1 MSNLNLSND
10 EATSTGPVHL
20 FLDAS
25 RGVAGDMLL
34 AAFVNSGVPKEVI
47 QQPLNEILPPHEIQ
61 FEPQNRR
68 GIVGL
73 GAQVTPLEASPPH
86 RTLPDLLKTLEHPR
100 LSDWVRNRA
109 QDVYRR
115 LAKAEATVHG
125 IPEDRV
131 HFHEVGAIDAQV
143 DILGVLLAVEYLSPQ
158 KITCTSLPLGHG
170 QVRAAHGV
178 IPVPAPAVVELLQ
191 GAQVHAGPSGRE
203 LTTPTGAA
211 LLMSLATTQESAPAG
226 TLLKQGWGYGQ
237 RVAADEEP
245 VNGVRLLVL
254 NPQTLLNPQKTSL
267 DSPLQDHVVRMETV
281 IDHITGEDLGGIVDR
296 CLEAGALEA
305 FLSPIQM
312 KKSRPGHQLT
322 VLGKP
327 EDETNLC
334 RTIHRWTGSLGI
346 RIDILRRSLLK
357 RESRKLEAFDE
368 SIGLKLAWC
377 GEELISARPEHD
389 DVSRLASTHDWSVDH
404 TRQQLATC
412 IEAYLVDE
420 GLKTPFQRTS
430 PEKSPKFGDSS

>member
-1 MSNLNLSND
+1 MSNLNLSNTD
-10 EATSTGPVHL
+10 PASTGPIHL

-34 AAFVNSGVPKEVI
+34 AAFVNSGVPEAI
-47 QQPLNEILPPHEIQ
+47 IRQPLKEILPPHEIE

-100 LSDWVRNRA
+100 LSEWVRKQA
-109 QDVYRR
+109 EDVYRR
-115 LAKAEATVHG
+115 LAKAEAKVHG
-125 IPEDRV
+125 IPEEQV

-143 DILGVLLAVEYLSPQ
+143 DILGVLLAIEYLSPN

-191 GAQVHAGPSGRE
+191 GAQVHAGPAGRE

-211 LLMSLATTQESAPAG
+211 LLMSLATAQEPAPSG

-245 VNGVRLLVL
+245 VNGVRLL
-254 NPQTLLNPQKTSL
+254 LLNSEPASL
-267 DSPLQDHVVRMETV
+267 NSSLSDHVVRMETV
-281 IDHITGEDLGGIVDR
+281 IDHISGEDLGGIVDR
-296 CLEAGALEA
+296 CLKAGALEA
-305 FLSPIQM
+305 YLSPIQM

-334 RTIHRWTGSLGI
+334 QAIHRWTGTLGI
-346 RIDILRRSLLK
+346 RTDTLRRSLLK
-357 RESRKLEAFDE
+357 RESRTLEAFDE
-368 SIGLKLAWC
+368 TIRLKLAWS

-389 DVSRLASTHDWSVDH
+389 DVSRLASSRDWSVDH

-412 IEAYLVDE
+412 IDAYLADV
-420 GLKTPFQRTS
+420 GLKAPGPEARQKKS
-430 PEKSPKFGDSS
+430 PEFGDSS